1 MDIPLNNTLLQL
13 KMVIYYNIL
22 GFRIL
27 KDECLQNFDYF
38 LDRIKINEK
47 LKTIIFLRSEDIAIN

>member
-1 MDIPLNNTLLQL
+1 MKKKVTLTPPPTIY
-13 KMVIYYNIL
+13 IYYNIL